1 MMRMLKFVA
10 AGLVLV
16 LARPVMADG
25 PYEFDRTPGR
35 LPKNVVPTDYD
46 LSLVPDIVNKRIA
59 GHESIKLEFRA
70 ASTVIQFDS
79 EDETL
84 TDVRF
89 DGHSIGKVVTDN
101 GRQLTTLTLPAA
113 AATGPHL
120 LSFSY
125 TGVIRDDMRGMF
137 LRAFTLP
144 DGKTSQILTSVFEPA
159 DARMMFPCWDEPA
172 FRARFRISVT
182 VPSNWAAISNMP
194 VHQRRVNGATA
205 IVTFERSP
213 EMPTYLVHVTGGDFV
228 RIAAR
233 SRDTD
238 IGIWAIRGQEQSG
251 KIGLANAQQ
260 ILADY
265 NDYYGYPYPLPKL
278 DGIAIPGGFGAGME
292 NWGAITY
299 PDNALLITPGST
311 LGDRQWVYRLQAH
324 EMAHQW
330 NGDLVT
336 MAWWDNL
343 WLNESFASFM
353 AAREIAARHPDWL
366 WWEAQDAAKETAMDS
381 DAGALSRAIHQP
393 VSDEAA
399 AADPI
404 IYSKGQAILRMFE
417 SYLGPDVFRD
427 GVRRLMKARAFS
439 NATSADL
446 WLSLSAA
453 SGKDV
458 KALATDWTEQ
468 AGFPLVDVRAECD
481 ADGRRTLHLTQ
492 ERFLAEG
499 TDQSHSRWN
508 IPLRLRSGAGGAP
521 QSALLSAHA
530 QNLRAGRCDES
541 LSVNADTMGFYRVH
555 YDEATLA
562 NNTRDFASLPV
573 TDRFALLDDE
583 WAMVKNGREPLANY
597 LGLVG
602 AMGDSL
608 NARAWGQIAE
618 ALGSIE
624 NDEMGLPG
632 QASFSAYAR
641 SLIKPVADRLG
652 WMPRPGDTPAINGLR
667 RTLLVRLGTWDDPQI
682 IAEARR
688 RFAQYL
694 KDPRTVAAD
703 DQSMIFG
710 IVAHNADQ
718 ATFDKLHAI
727 AKSAQ
732 DRALLQ
738 HAYLSLSRV
747 SDPKLAS
754 QVTEIAL
761 SSEIPPQASGMP
773 YSLLTALAQLH
784 PDLSWEAFHSTDRD
798 LLAPFGAE
806 APVILAESVPQ
817 IYWRAVPLADIDAWL
832 TPRIPKALATEK
844 QHFMDWARL
853 RLAERNAVVSAADR
867 YVAQHK

>member
-1 MMRMLKFVA
+1 MRMLKFVT
-10 AGLVLV
+10 AGLA
-16 LARPVMADG
+16 LALALPVIADE
-25 PYEFDRTPGR
+25 PYDFDKTPGR
-35 LPKNVVPTDYD
+35 LPKNIVPTDYD
-46 LSLVPDIVNKRIA
+46 LSLVPDITNKRIA

-70 ASTVIQFDS
+70 ASAVIQFDS

-89 DGHSIGKVVTDN
+89 DGHPIGKVVTDN
-101 GRQLTTLTLPAA
+101 GRQLTTLTLPATA
-113 AATGPHL
+113 AAGPHVL
-120 LSFSY
+120 TFSY
-125 TGVIRDDMRGMF
+125 TGVIRNDVRGLF
-137 LRAFTLP
+137 LQDFTLP
-144 DGKTSQILTSVFEPA
+144 DGKPSQILTSIFEPA

-194 VHQRRVNGATA
+194 VQQRLEHGATA

-213 EMPTYLVHVTGGDFV
+213 KMPTYLVHVTGGDFV

-233 SRDTD
+233 SRDAD
-238 IGIWAIRGQEQSG
+238 IGIWAIRGQEQNG
-251 KIGLANAQQ
+251 KIALASAQE

-278 DGIAIPGGFGAGME
+278 DGIAIPGGFGGGME

-299 PDNALLITPGST
+299 PDNALQITPGAS
-311 LGDRQWVYRLQAH
+311 LGDRQRVYRLQAH

-353 AAREIAARHPDWL
+353 AAHETAARHPDWL
-366 WWEAQDAAKETAMDS
+366 LWEALDAAKETAMDS
-381 DAGALSRAIHQP
+381 DAGALSRAIHQS

-399 AADPI
+399 ATDAI

-417 SYLGPDVFRD
+417 AYFGPDVFRD

-453 SGKDV
+453 GGKDV
-458 KALATDWTEQ
+458 KALASDWTEQ
-468 AGFPLVDVRAECD
+468 AGFPLVDVRAECG
-481 ADGRRTLHLTQ
+481 ADGRRMLHLTQ
-492 ERFLAEG
+492 ERFLADG
-499 TDQSHSRWN
+499 TDRSHSRWN
-508 IPLRLRSGAGGAP
+508 IPLRLRSGTGGAP
-521 QSALLSAHA
+521 QSALLSAQA
-530 QNLRAGRCDES
+530 QNLGAGRCDES
-541 LSVNADTMGFYRVH
+541 LSVNADTVGFYRVH
-555 YDEATLA
+555 YDAATLA
-562 NNTRDFASLPV
+562 NNTRDFASLPI
-573 TDRFALLDDE
+573 TDRFALLDDQ

-597 LGLVG
+597 LKLAA

-624 NDEMGLPG
+624 IDEMGSPG
-632 QASFSAYAR
+632 HASFSAYAR
-641 SLIKPVADRLG
+641 SLIKPAIDRLG
-652 WMPRPGDTPAINGLR
+652 WTPRPWDTPAINGLR
-667 RTLLVRLGTWDDPQI
+667 RTLLLSLGTWGDPQI
-682 IAEARR
+682 IVEARR

-694 KDPRTVAAD
+694 EDPRAIATD

-718 ATFDKLHAI
+718 ATFDQLHAL

-732 DRALLQ
+732 DRALLE

-747 SDPKLAS
+747 SDPTLAA
-754 QVTEIAL
+754 QVAKIAL
-761 SSEIPPQASGMP
+761 SSEIPPQASDVP
-773 YSLLTALAQLH
+773 YSLLIALAQLH
-784 PDLSWEAFHSTDRD
+784 PALSWEAFHTTDRD

-817 IYWRAVPLADIDAWL
+817 AYWRAAPLADIDAWL
-832 TPRIPKALATEK
+832 TPRVPKELATTK
-844 QHFMDWARL
+844 QHYMDWARL
-853 RLAERNAVVSAADR
+853 RLAERTAVVLAMDR
-867 YVAQHK
+867 YVAQLK